1 MKCYIV
7 AVGEQTNCLGYDYE
21 YHVFMTEEKARE
33 YCKKVLDEYS
43 EGDATSI
50 DFGLR
55 DNQWNDLDDEWIIWL
70 ETAVLEE

>member
-7 AVGEQTNCLGYDYE
+7 AIGEQTNCLGYDYE

-33 YCKKVLDEYS
+33 YCNKVLDEYA
-43 EGDATSI
+43 EGDATSVES
-50 DFGLR
+50 GLR

-70 ETAVLEE
+70 ETAVLGE